1 MSTPSARLRESKA
14 RQRILDAKLKDLE
27 FSNRIFQAQQ
37 AETEEPDEVG
47 ERKQLSA
54 SPEGL
59 RAIPERKEEGGR
71 RAEVPSPGS
80 EEEHPDDL
88 SSDDLAL
95 LKVCHALPV
104 LTTMPCHFNL
114 QSLLNRKYIA
124 M

>member
-47 ERKQLSA
+47 ARKQLSA

-59 RAIPERKEEGGR
+59 GAIPERKEDGGR

-80 EEEHPDDL
+80 EEEQPDDL

-95 LKVCHALPV
+95 LKVSMH
-104 LTTMPCHFNL
+104 
-114 QSLLNRKYIA
+114 SRR
-124 M
+124 